1 MRLNVEERQANE
13 LKRLYI
19 GKLEVGPVPLVV
31 GTVTR
36 EETLHTLGRAARSDF
51 DLIEIRLDEMDDAPE
66 RVFEWCGKTKIPTL
80 LTIRSLKEGGKWRGR
95 EKDRCALYQAAMPYV
110 AAIDVEIESG
120 SLKKLAAVA
129 HRFRKTVVGSYH
141 DFDGTPSIRALR
153 TVVQCGREQ
162 GAHIV
167 KIATMIKNPA
177 DLVPHFELVSTEKR
191 TPLCLIGMGPLG
203 THTRV
208 SLACMGSCLT
218 YGYIDRPAAPGQ
230 FSCKKL
236 RSLLNE
242 FLRGR
247 K

>member
-1 MRLNVEERQANE
+1 MA
-13 LKRLYI
+13 LKKLHI
-19 GKLEVGPVPLVV
+19 GKLEVGPVPLIV
-31 GTVTR
+31 GSITQ
-36 EETLHTLGRAARSDF
+36 EETLRALARVTRPEF
-51 DLIEIRLDEMDDAPE
+51 DIAEVRLDEIDAFPE
-66 RVFEWCGKTKIPTL
+66 NVIALCGKLKIPVL
-80 LTIRSLKEGGKWRGR
+80 LTIRSAKEGGKWRGR
-95 EKDRCALYQAAMPYV
+95 EKDRCALYQAALPHV

-120 SLKKLAAVA
+120 SLKRLAAVA
-129 HRFRKTVVGSYH
+129 HRFKKTVVGSYH

-153 TVVQCGREQ
+153 TIVQCGREQ

-177 DLVPHFELVSTEKR
+177 DLVPHFELISTEKR

-203 THTRV
+203 AHTRV
-208 SLACMGSCLT
+208 SMACMGSCLT
-218 YGYIDRPAAPGQ
+218 YGYVDRPAAPGQ